1 MAAFNK
7 KKYLLVST
15 SYQYYYSFLKRG
27 SGTGVFL

>member
-7 KKYLLVST
+7 KKYLLVT
-15 SYQYYYSFLKRG
+15 SYQYYYAFLKRG